1 MDLEIRLVAR
11 GAAERIVRRSRA
23 RDPRSDPAWADEYP
37 LDGDSRACSNYLGQ
51 LQKRVYREPFG
62 YYQIVLDGVVVGGI
76 GFHGP
81 PEDGLVEIG
90 YGVVPSFRGRGV
102 ATEALRRVLDLAA
115 GLDDVSRVCG
125 RADAGNVAS
134 QRVMAAAGM
143 QLVGRDS
150 DFLHYELE
158 LEFTAGA

>member
-1 MDLEIRLVAR
+1 
-11 GAAERIVRRSRA
+11 
-23 RDPRSDPAWADEYP
+23 
-37 LDGDSRACSNYLGQ
+37 LGQ